1 MALDGVL
8 LFGAAG
14 QLGHELASR
23 LPVLGPVTALTRQD
37 IDLSNAA
44 ALRSLLQAQRPAV
57 IVNAAA
63 YTAVDK
69 AEQEPALAQAI
80 NVTAPSVMAEEA
92 ARSGA
97 VLVHYSTDYV
107 FNGQATRP
115 YLETDPTDPQSVYGR
130 TKRDGEQAV
139 IQSGARYVL
148 LRSSWVVGAH
158 GQNFLKTMLRL
169 AQERDSLRVV
179 ADQVG
184 VPTSSAWMAETTVL
198 ALQQGL
204 NGLFHLTPAGQTTWH
219 AYAQYLLQQAQSL
232 GWRLKASPEQVQAI
246 TTADYPLPA
255 PRPAYS
261 MLESSLLAKA
271 LNLELPPWQAGVD
284 SVLRALRA
292 D

>member
-14 QLGHELASR
+14 QLGHELAAR
-23 LPVLGPVTALTRQD
+23 LHVLGPVTALTRQD

-80 NVTAPSVMAEEA
+80 NVTAPSVMAEEV

-204 NGLFHLTPAGQTTWH
+204 NGLFHLTPAGQTNWH
-219 AYAQYLLQQAQSL
+219 AYAQYVLQQAQSL
-232 GWRLKASPEQVQAI
+232 GWTLKATPEQVQAI